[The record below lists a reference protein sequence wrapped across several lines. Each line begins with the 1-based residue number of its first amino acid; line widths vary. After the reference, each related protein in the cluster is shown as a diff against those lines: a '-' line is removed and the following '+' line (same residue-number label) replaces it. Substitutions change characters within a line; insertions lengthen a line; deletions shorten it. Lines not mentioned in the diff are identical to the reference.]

1 MQQFGDGGL
10 NDEGGTIDEVSGNE
24 VPVGG
29 TKEGVRDDIPANVS
43 EGEFIFPEDV
53 TRFIGLD
60 KLMAMRQDAKMGLK
74 KMEAMGQMGN
84 SDEATMP
91 DDMPFGMADLMVV
104 SGEGKPMELAVGGF
118 VPVENYTEVQDM
130 ISDKAKKGSGVQNFA
145 PGGAVR
151 GQSGLPSWLKFT
163 APEGTAVTQA
173 AVSHTNPLT
182 GETFTTM
189 TGGYSIDYDN
199 LGEPNSY
206 RPSPPD
212 EQGEIAVVPKN
223 NNELDTADVPTFDPD
238 KVVDYDAYMNKSL
251 ITAEEYR
258 NSDGDSMIIT
268 FINGS
273 PLTPV
278 PPGYTL
284 YIKPEEGAEETSAS
298 IVVDTVNKDKNNNSG
313 KGRDINANQK
323 PTGVDY
329 AGMSDEDFIERMEY
343 ENTKGYKILR
353 AVALGVTAMVPFGGA
368 LGYSAI
374 RGAAISNEARLK
386 QLRDSAS
393 GATKTTLNT
402 LLDEFYK
409 SNGMQDSTN
418 SNEFQQ
424 WVDGVL
430 VKLGFAPDQ
439 TKKAAAQA
447 VAIDTEGGSSEFD
460 KKIQKILKT
469 ETGRGN
475 AGAGADRGI
484 VVDKE
489 QTTLPTTQTEAAF
502 PQAGEFAGMA
512 GAGPDP
518 YSGDVV
524 NSKYTGKDALPYY
537 TSGVGVIDRTNTDF
551 VNPENAEFRA
561 SQLQDRRIS
570 DTLTNENKYKKQGKD
585 TNRLEYGGPVSG
597 GVELQDMLTGDS
609 TITPKQREQ
618 GEFENIPQYQLNKP
632 SRTTP
637 VPPLENYKSPDFSGG
652 ISNRKNEDGTV
663 NATSFI
669 KRGFNEYVR
678 GLPPENYTAQDAGY
692 ENEFTSMGPSISQQ
706 DVSENSTSVNTPRLG
721 GSANLRKKLTTQT
734 QEAFPQTGGFSTAE
748 AQREESRLGIDPPP
762 PSVLTKPIGESIQT
776 KMAVPVSNATTS
788 VEGGRGAMPQYDGRA
803 LSGDLVDPR
812 YLEDTFGPGPRLG
825 QQTLG
830 FGAPPGA
837 SDKFKAAIKP
847 TTIKKKVAPK
857 KEEPQASNVEQFQF
871 SNFKA
876 NVITTPSTRTGKTF
890 FGGNEK
896 INPEGTP
903 GKDSVGAF
911 KQGLYAGDG
920 FEWTTGGGRV
930 YTGVNL
936 NVTGSGDPMVATQPP
951 TKDFFEWVGDLFD
964 SDTSSSKPSESDTGT
979 DAGTDAGTSTSTDA
993 GTSSNTSTG
1002 SNTSGQDK
1010 MEERKQPGGDL
1021 YKAAKAETKVSTA
1034 NIDYAK
1040 KSGVKDAEDYF
1051 VANKGGLASK
1061 TKPKAKKKTTNKRGL
1076 AARK

>member
-1 MQQFGDGGL
+1 MNNQMQQFGDGGL

-29 TKEGVRDDIPANVS
+29 TKQGVRDDIPANVS

-130 ISDKAKKGSGVQNFA
+130 ISDKADKSSIPKTDADMKPQNFVH
-145 PGGAVR
+145 GGVA
-151 GQSGLPSWLKFT
+151 
-163 APEGTAVTQA
+163 
-173 AVSHTNPLT
+173 H
-182 GETFTTM
+182 
-189 TGGYSIDYDN
+189 GG
-199 LGEPNSY
+199 
-206 RPSPPD
+206 
-212 EQGEIAVVPKN
+212 
-223 NNELDTADVPTFDPD
+223 NELETSAVPTFDPD
-238 KVVDYDAYMNKSL
+238 KVVDYDAYMNQSL

-258 NSDGDSMIIT
+258 NSDGDSIIIT

-273 PLTPV
+273 PLTPIL
-278 PPGYTL
+278 PGYTL
-284 YIKPEEGAEETSAS
+284 YIKPEEDAEETDAS
-298 IVVDTVNKDKNNNSG
+298 IVTETVNQDKNNTSG

-460 KKIQKILKT
+460 KKIQEILKT

-524 NSKYTGKDALPYY
+524 KKPYTTDISNQNQSRGGRGPIAVTNKNAVRGARNIEDLRKDGSYMGAVPSLTPDTPY
-537 TSGVGVIDRTNTDF
+537 G
-551 VNPENAEFRA
+551 
-561 SQLQDRRIS
+561 
-570 DTLTNENKYKKQGKD
+570 
-585 TNRLEYGGPVSG
+585 G
-597 GVELQDMLTGDS
+597 GVEVQDMVTGDS
-609 TITPKQREQ
+609 TIPGKQPKQ
-618 GEFENIPQYQLNKP
+618 GEFESIPEARVNEP

-652 ISNRKNEDGTV
+652 ISNKKNEDGTV
-663 NATSFI
+663 NAASFI
-669 KRGFNEYVR
+669 KRGFNQYVR

-692 ENEFTSMGPSISQQ
+692 ENEFTSMGPSIPQQ
-706 DVSENSTSVNTPRLG
+706 DVL
-721 GSANLRKKLTTQT
+721 AQT
-734 QEAFPQTGGFSTAE
+734 QEVFPQTGGFSTAE

-762 PSVLTKPIGESIQT
+762 PSVLAPPISQNIQT
-776 KMAVPVSNATTS
+776 QTTKPVSNATTS

-803 LSGDLVDPR
+803 LSGDLGDPR
-812 YLEDTFGPGPRLG
+812 NASGKVGSGTGYDIP
-825 QQTLG
+825 QQNTTTT
-830 FGAPPGA
+830 PGA

-847 TTIKKKVAPK
+847 TTVKKKVAPK
-857 KEEPQASNVEQFQF
+857 KEEPQAPNIEQFQF
-871 SNFKA
+871 NNFKA

-911 KQGLYAGDG
+911 REGIYAGDG
-920 FEWTTGGGRV
+920 FEWTTGGPRV

-936 NVTGSGDPMVATQPP
+936 NVTGSSDPMVATQPP
-951 TKDFFEWVGDLFD
+951 TKDLFEYVNDLFG
-964 SDTSSSKPSESDTGT
+964 SGTSSSKPSGSS
-979 DAGTDAGTSTSTDA
+979 ASTSTDA
-993 GTSSNTSTG
+993 VAKPVVKTGDGGVTAAKKIVATQKNKDGPTRAEKKAARASTPTAKASTGTSS
-1002 SNTSGQDK
+1002 
-1010 MEERKQPGGDL
+1010 
-1021 YKAAKAETKVSTA
+1021 KAEATTKTDKAVEKFGRATGGRA
-1034 NIDYAK
+1034 
-1040 KSGVKDAEDYF
+1040 
-1051 VANKGGLASK
+1051 KGGLIN
-1061 TKPKAKKKTTNKRGL
+1061 KPKAKAKTTNKRGL

>member
-1 MQQFGDGGL
+1 MNNQMQQFGDGGL

-29 TKEGVRDDIPANVS
+29 TKQGVRDDIPANVS

-130 ISDKAKKGSGVQNFA
+130 ISDKADKSSVPKTDADMKPQNFVH
-145 PGGAVR
+145 GGVA
-151 GQSGLPSWLKFT
+151 
-163 APEGTAVTQA
+163 
-173 AVSHTNPLT
+173 H
-182 GETFTTM
+182 
-189 TGGYSIDYDN
+189 GG
-199 LGEPNSY
+199 
-206 RPSPPD
+206 
-212 EQGEIAVVPKN
+212 
-223 NNELDTADVPTFDPD
+223 NELETSAVPTFDPD
-238 KVVDYDAYMNKSL
+238 KVVDYDAYMNQSL

-273 PLTPV
+273 PLTPIL
-278 PPGYTL
+278 PGYTL
-284 YIKPEEGAEETSAS
+284 YIKPEEDAEETDAS
-298 IVVDTVNKDKNNNSG
+298 IVTETVNQDKNNTSG

-460 KKIQKILKT
+460 KKIQEILKT
-469 ETGRGN
+469 ETGRGSATGPQTFDKDDAAARAN
-475 AGAGADRGI
+475 AASGI
-484 VVDKE
+484 TTGVPDPELYSLLNTNTTAE
-489 QTTLPTTQTEAAF
+489 QTASAF

-524 NSKYTGKDALPYY
+524 KKPYTTDISNQNQSRGGRGPIAVTNKNAVRGARNIEDLRKDGSYMGAVPSLTPDTPY
-537 TSGVGVIDRTNTDF
+537 G
-551 VNPENAEFRA
+551 
-561 SQLQDRRIS
+561 
-570 DTLTNENKYKKQGKD
+570 
-585 TNRLEYGGPVSG
+585 G
-597 GVELQDMLTGDS
+597 GVEVQDMVTGDS
-609 TITPKQREQ
+609 TITPKQPKQ
-618 GEFENIPQYQLNKP
+618 GEFESIPEARVNEP
-632 SRTTP
+632 SRTPP

-652 ISNRKNEDGTV
+652 ISNKKNEDGTV
-663 NATSFI
+663 NAASFI
-669 KRGFNEYVR
+669 KRGFNQYVR

-692 ENEFTSMGPSISQQ
+692 ENEFTSMGPSIPQQ
-706 DVSENSTSVNTPRLG
+706 DVL
-721 GSANLRKKLTTQT
+721 AQT
-734 QEAFPQTGGFSTAE
+734 QEVFPQTGGFSTAE

-762 PSVLTKPIGESIQT
+762 PSVLAPPISQNIQT
-776 KMAVPVSNATTS
+776 QTTKPVSNATTS

-803 LSGDLVDPR
+803 LSGDLGDPR
-812 YLEDTFGPGPRLG
+812 NASGKVGSGTGYDIP
-825 QQTLG
+825 QQNTTTT
-830 FGAPPGA
+830 PGA

-847 TTIKKKVAPK
+847 TTVKKKVAPK
-857 KEEPQASNVEQFQF
+857 KEEPQAPNIEQFQF
-871 SNFKA
+871 NNFKA

-911 KQGLYAGDG
+911 REGIYAGDG
-920 FEWTTGGGRV
+920 FEWTTGGPRV

-936 NVTGSGDPMVATQPP
+936 NVTGSSDPMVATQPP
-951 TKDFFEWVGDLFD
+951 TKDLFEYVNDLFG
-964 SDTSSSKPSESDTGT
+964 SGTSSSKPSGSS
-979 DAGTDAGTSTSTDA
+979 ASTSTDA
-993 GTSSNTSTG
+993 VAKPVVKTGDGGVTAAKKIVATQKNKDGPTRAEKKAARASTPTAKASTGTSS
-1002 SNTSGQDK
+1002 
-1010 MEERKQPGGDL
+1010 
-1021 YKAAKAETKVSTA
+1021 KAEATTKTDKAVEKFGRATGGRA
-1034 NIDYAK
+1034 
-1040 KSGVKDAEDYF
+1040 
-1051 VANKGGLASK
+1051 KGGLIN
-1061 TKPKAKKKTTNKRGL
+1061 KPKAKAKTTNKRGL